1 MDKRKDNL
9 TDIVGRLSDS
19 QEGSQD
25 TRNDGQI
32 FSPDGELVT
41 LSREE
46 IARIVQTAVKE
57 QIEPIG
63 KIVVAE
69 VEKKLREKG
78 LS

>member
-9 TDIVGRLSDS
+9 TEIVGRLSDS
-19 QEGSQD
+19 GDDGQNA
-25 TRNDGQI
+25 RNDGQI

-46 IARIVQTAVKE
+46 IARIVETAVKE

-63 KIVVAE
+63 KMIVTE
-69 VEKKLREKG
+69 VEKRLREKG
-78 LS
+78 F